1 MVSATVSQA
10 PTPPSNGRKSKK
22 EKTPPAPTQPLI
34 EVILHDTVI
43 FPEGGGQPSDVG
55 VLTSADG
62 ELWDVIEV
70 KRHGG
75 HAVHYVRAKDQS
87 PDSAL
92 RAFSPGA
99 KVGVALGEQGWR
111 RRLDHVRPHI
121 STLLRAAGTHNFID
135 VHAHLTTLAIR
146 RPGHAKPADAL
157 MVPDGMA
164 HTLVRRDPTQ
174 HECGR
179 DRVRAGRSEPARLR
193 GPQRARRSRGAAQ

>member
-1 MVSATVSQA
+1 MVSATASQA

-22 EKTPPAPTQPLI
+22 EKAPSAPAEPLI

-55 VLTSADG
+55 ILTSADG

-75 HAVHYVRAKDQS
+75 HAVHYVRSKDQS
-87 PDSAL
+87 PDGAL

-111 RRLDHVRPHI
+111 RRLDHVSSCTHTQ
-121 STLLRAAGTHNFID
+121 STQVLI
-135 VHAHLTTLAIR
+135 V
-146 RPGHAKPADAL
+146 
-157 MVPDGMA
+157 V
-164 HTLVRRDPTQ
+164 
-174 HECGR
+174 
-179 DRVRAGRSEPARLR
+179 
-193 GPQRARRSRGAAQ
+193 